1 MLSQKTNYETQIN
14 KIFVD
19 HLGFTTLTTAN
30 ENSRSNKENLPPP
43 IQMQL
48 SQTPKTFCC
57 KFIAFLKSMLDF

>member
-1 MLSQKTNYETQIN
+1 MLSQKTNYGIQIN
-14 KIFVD
+14 KIFFD
-19 HLGFTTLTTAN
+19 HLGFTTLTAAY
-30 ENSRSNKENLPPP
+30 ENSRSNKENLPLS